1 MTLAIDFTEADI
13 EAALRTLT
21 AAQRRTVRAGTLDM
35 RPGYW
40 PLRAALIDKG
50 MMTTANRLPVLT
62 PFGRAVQARIRGQE
76 Q

>member
-13 EAALRTLT
+13 EAALRTMT
-21 AAQRRTVRAGTLDM
+21 DAQRRTVHAGVLDM

-40 PLRAALIDKG
+40 PLRSALIDKG
-50 MMTTANRLPVLT
+50 LMTTANRLPVLT
-62 PFGRAVQARIRGQE
+62 PFGRAVQARIRGQA